1 MLQSLSAT
9 AARAIRLR
17 ATGNGMGPKP
27 TPRWIKA
34 TTDFTVT
41 GIAAGSTTVGI
52 DAPCLRSTA
61 CDQLPQFALWG
72 EKPDPDDTALD
83 FAAAAINEAM
93 TAGSA
98 GNYFDDAV
106 LSAILK
112 LVRSGCASG
121 VTVELCAAESKQN
134 GFAITS
140 HSSQDIEAN
149 KKSISPSR
157 AFIVSGN
164 LEEVQH
170 CSGYFR
176 LIVKENTKLLGRLAN
191 PSLHLDRLH
200 SLWGEKVTLEGMVN
214 FKGNRTARLIDVRK
228 IRRYVE
234 RDAPFEKVPKGD
246 PSDARELIVEAMSKK
261 GATKLT
267 DLIGIWPGDETA
279 EELIAELKGEGG

>member
-1 MLQSLSAT
+1 MLQSLAAT

-17 ATGNGMGPKP
+17 ATGNGKSTKP
-27 TPRWIKA
+27 TPRWIKS

-121 VTVELCAAESKQN
+121 VTVELRPADCKQT
-134 GFAITS
+134 GFVVTS
-140 HSSQDIEAN
+140 QSSQEIGAR
-149 KKSISPSR
+149 KKDISPTR
-157 AFIVSGN
+157 AFIVSGY

-176 LIVKENTKLLGRLAN
+176 LIMKENTKLLGRLVN

-214 FKGNRTARLIDVRK
+214 FRANREARFIDVRK

-234 RDAPFEKVPKGD
+234 QDALFEQVPKGD
-246 PSDARELIVEAMSKK
+246 PSDPRELVVEAMSRK

-279 EELIAELKGEGG
+279 EELIAELKR